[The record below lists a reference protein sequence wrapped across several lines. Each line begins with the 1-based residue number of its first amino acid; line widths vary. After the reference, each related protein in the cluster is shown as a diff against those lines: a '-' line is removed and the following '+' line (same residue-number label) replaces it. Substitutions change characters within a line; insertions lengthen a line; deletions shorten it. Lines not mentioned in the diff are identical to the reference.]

1 MKIEGT
7 ILEECDLCHHINPS
21 TYNHTCYGCGR
32 DVCLV
37 CLFKEDFVCSVCGGY
52 YIEPAD
58 F

>member
-37 CLFKEDFVCSVCGGY
+37 CLFKEDFECSVCGGY
-52 YIEPAD
+52 YIEPI
-58 F
+58 